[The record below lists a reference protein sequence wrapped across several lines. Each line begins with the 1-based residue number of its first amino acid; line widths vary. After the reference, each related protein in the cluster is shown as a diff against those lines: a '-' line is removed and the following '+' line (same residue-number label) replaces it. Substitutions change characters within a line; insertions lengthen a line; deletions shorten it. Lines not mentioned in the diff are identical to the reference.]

1 MKRDESIHIII
12 FCLAG
17 NIILMLLKG
26 AVGLAVGSP
35 VLRADAVNSAGDAL
49 SSFVVLLGLRY
60 ALKPRD
66 EDHHYGHGKME
77 ALVSLFVGI
86 AILVG
91 IGFLIS
97 DIVRNIIVCQAT
109 EPSFYALGAAAV
121 SIAVKA
127 VMFKR
132 TYAAGKR
139 LGSIAVMTTAKDH
152 RNDIF
157 ATSGAAVAIILAFI
171 GQRYGIRVLLLYAE
185 PVIAAV
191 ISLFI
196 IKTALEII
204 IESSRMLLDAAPE
217 RKTVEDVGR
226 IVRDTEGV
234 MCLNWAKLRMMG
246 RGLLVDIAIE
256 VDSDI
261 TVQQGH
267 AIGHAVKEAVM
278 AHYPEVIDMIVHVN
292 AGGCRED

>member
-1 MKRDESIHIII
+1 MRKDESINIIT
-12 FCLAG
+12 FCLVG
-17 NIILMLLKG
+17 NLILMLLKG
-26 AVGLAVGSP
+26 GVGLAVGSP
-35 VLRADAVNSAGDAL
+35 VLRADAVNSAGDVM

-60 ALKPRD
+60 ALKPSD

-86 AILVG
+86 AMLVG
-91 IGFLIS
+91 IGFLLN
-97 DIVRNIIVCQAT
+97 DIVRNIIACTAT
-109 EPSFYALGAAAV
+109 QPSFYALGAAVV

-157 ATSGAAVAIILAFI
+157 ATSGVVFAIILAFI
-171 GQRYGIRVLLLYAE
+171 GQRFGIRFLLMYAE
-185 PVIAAV
+185 PVIAGV

-196 IKTALEII
+196 VKTAIEII
-204 IESSRMLLDAAPE
+204 IESSRMLLDAAPDN
-217 RKTVEDVGR
+217 KTVNDITR
-226 IVRDTEGV
+226 IARDTDGV
-234 MCLNWAKLRMMG
+234 YGLNWAKLRKMG

-256 VDSDI
+256 VDSSI
-261 TVQQGH
+261 SVQQGH
-267 AIGHAVKEAVM
+267 AIGDCVKDEIM
-278 AHYPEVIDMIVHVN
+278 AQYPEVIDVMVHINPGN
-292 AGGCRED
+292 ASRE